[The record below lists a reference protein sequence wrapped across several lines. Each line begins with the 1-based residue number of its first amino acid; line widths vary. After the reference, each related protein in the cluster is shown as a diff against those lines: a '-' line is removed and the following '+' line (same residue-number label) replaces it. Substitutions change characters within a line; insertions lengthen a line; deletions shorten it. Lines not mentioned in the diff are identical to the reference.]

1 MTNARQALGRHGE
14 DIAQQ
19 WYVDRGYQVVAR
31 NWRTSSGELDLVL
44 AGEHQL
50 VFCEVKTRS
59 SDRFGSGFEAVTA
72 DKQRRIC
79 GLAMEFLR
87 EARDEGVSLGSATRN
102 LRFDV
107 VSIVAGKISVME
119 NAF

>member
-1 MTNARQALGRHGE
+1 MTNARQALGRRGE
-14 DIAQQ
+14 DSAQK

-44 AGEHQL
+44 IGSHQL

-59 SDRFGSGFEAVTA
+59 SDRFGNGFEAVTVG
-72 DKQRRIC
+72 KQRRIRM
-79 GLAMEFLR
+79 LALEFLR
-87 EARDEGVSLGSATRN
+87 EAHSEGVSFGPATRN

-107 VSIVAGKISVME
+107 VSIVAGEIMVMQS
-119 NAF
+119 AF